1 MEHYLYNLTKVVG
14 RLLRLPLWPLYSC
27 LSGDTLSFPA
37 NQLASSCAG
46 SWPVASVGRTHSGT
60 LPALP
65 SVELLGALGD
75 RCEVVIPQPTFAVW
89 RAASPPLPSSW
100 CVPYGSLLN
109 TVGNLKSR
117 SRLVCSA
124 RERTRTPWWLTKSH
138 SPGLHG
144 AGTQSV
150 VEPVSP

>member
-1 MEHYLYNLTKVVG
+1 VEHDLYNPTKVFG
-14 RLLRLPLWPLYSC
+14 RLLRLPLRPLYPC
-27 LSGDTLSFPA
+27 LSRDTLSFPV
-37 NQLASSCAG
+37 NQLESSCAG
-46 SWPVASVGRTHSGT
+46 SWSVASVGRTHSGT

-124 RERTRTPWWLTKSH
+124 RERTRTPWWLTKRH
-138 SPGLHG
+138 RPDLHG
-144 AGTQSV
+144 AGKQSAV
-150 VEPVSP
+150 APISP